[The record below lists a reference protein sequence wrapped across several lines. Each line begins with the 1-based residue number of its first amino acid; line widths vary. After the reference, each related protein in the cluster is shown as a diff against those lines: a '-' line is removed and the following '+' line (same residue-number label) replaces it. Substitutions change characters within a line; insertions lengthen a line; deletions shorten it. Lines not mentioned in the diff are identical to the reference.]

1 MKNKVIITVV
11 ILGVILFLIFQQY
24 LIFNKSPDIDDNIL
38 KEIKILNKKLDELS
52 NKKDSVKTI
61 IVQLDNNLKTN
72 NERHEEVVNS
82 ILIANDSINGVFIDN
97 YIKQYIEKI
106 TRE

>member
-106 TRE
+106 TKE